1 MQRANFTLDDTTLTL
16 LDQLARKYYGGN
28 KSEAVRA
35 AIESLAAHVGH
46 EGWVISGY
54 TPMTLEGAAVCH
66 SCKTHYASGAVLFRP
81 AFARGEGPEA
91 FPELP
96 AEDWLDCGDCVRK
109 H

>member
-1 MQRANFTLDDTTLTL
+1 MQRANFTLDEATLIL

-35 AIESLAAHVGH
+35 AVESLAAHIGH
-46 EGWVISGY
+46 EGWVINGY
-54 TPMTLEGAAVCH
+54 TPMALQSTAVCH

-81 AFARGEGPEA
+81 VFARGEGPEA
-91 FPELP
+91 LTELP
-96 AEDWLDCGDCVRK
+96 DEDWLDCSECVRK